1 MRVNYDNIQVTK
13 PYPVGGQRIEFR
25 NAKTGRVVTDFQF
38 KVYDLC
44 AQIPKGYVST
54 YKLISDALSS
64 SPRAVGGALRVNPFA
79 PFPVPCHRVISS
91 NYFIGGFDG
100 EWGTGEKIC
109 DKREK
114 LAAEGIT
121 FDEQGYLSRFS
132 VEILALCLI
141 IFFIFILSSVIL
153 KDTPLEY
160 RHYGNSIKTQSY
172 ARVGIMGNPSDG
184 FYGQTI
190 SMLINNFSVELTLLP
205 NEFANNPKEYQVINF
220 QSSETGQV
228 MYTFPN
234 MNALITTSSSIFDQD
249 NQGSSL
255 LWATCKVFHEY
266 CKTHDIP
273 FLGENNNRGFTI
285 SFKTTIPRQVGLG
298 GSSAIIT
305 AFWKALMIFYGVSRN
320 QISLEI
326 QASLVLAVE
335 KDVLGIFAGLQDRVI
350 QTFGGLMFMDF
361 GKEYLERQGFGK
373 YERISHENLPPGLW
387 LAYETK
393 PSDSGKIHSEVR
405 TRWEAGDAQVISA
418 MHRFAEFAKQAKE
431 ILSQRTNNTQQTRNH
446 ARKEL
451 ARLMNENFS
460 LRRELYGDHVLGP
473 ANLFII
479 EISRIYGFA
488 AKLTGSGE
496 REGFAFEWIK
506 IQLLEKIEH

>member
-1 MRVNYDNIQVTK
+1 MT
-13 PYPVGGQRIEFR
+13 P
-25 NAKTGRVVTDFQF
+25 
-38 KVYDLC
+38 
-44 AQIPKGYVST
+44 ST
-54 YKLISDALSS
+54 

-91 NYFIGGFDG
+91 KYFIGGFDG
-100 EWGTGEKIC
+100 EWGTGEKIG

-121 FDEQGYLSRFS
+121 FDEQGYLTR
-132 VEILALCLI
+132 
-141 IFFIFILSSVIL
+141 
-153 KDTPLEY
+153 
-160 RHYGNSIKTQSY
+160 TQSY

-184 FYGQTI
+184 FYGKTI
-190 SMLINNFSVELTLLP
+190 SMLINKFSVKLTLLP
-205 NEFANNPKEYQVINF
+205 NELANNLTEYQIINF
-220 QSSETGQV
+220 QSPENGQV

-234 MNALITTSSSIFDQD
+234 MNSLITTNPSIFDQD
-249 NQGSSL
+249 NRGNSL

-273 FLGENNNRGFTI
+273 FHSHDDNKGFTI
-285 SFKTTIPRQVGLG
+285 SFKTTIPRQVGLS

-320 QISLEI
+320 QISFEV

-361 GKEYLERQGFGK
+361 GKAYLEKQGFGK
-373 YERISHENLPPGLW
+373 YERISHENLPQGLW
-387 LAYETK
+387 LAYETN

-405 TRWEAGDAQVISA
+405 TKWEAGDAQVINA
-418 MHRFAEFAKQAKE
+418 MNSFAEFAEQAKE
-431 ILSQRTNNTQQTRNH
+431 ILSRKIDTQQTRNFV
-446 ARKEL
+446 RKEL
-451 ARLMNENFS
+451 ARLMNNNFS

-473 ANLFII
+473 ANLLMI
-479 EISRIYGFA
+479 EISHKYGFA
-488 AKLTGSGE
+488 AKLTGSGGAILGLLEGDDDNIDVITKNVEDLKSHLE

-506 IQLLEKIEH
+506 IQLPEIPEKIEY